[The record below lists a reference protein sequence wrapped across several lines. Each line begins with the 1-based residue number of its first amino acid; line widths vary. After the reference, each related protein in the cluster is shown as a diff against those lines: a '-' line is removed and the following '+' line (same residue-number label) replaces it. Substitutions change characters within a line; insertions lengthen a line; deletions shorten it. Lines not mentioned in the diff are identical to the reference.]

1 MYTRR
6 HALMHFKYSQK
17 RACAYCCIPIYM
29 WLPSRSARTDGIS
42 CKTAAIQCMPQRSE
56 ATAWKCD
63 GRLFQQNPPTHEKA
77 RWARVHVHLC
87 RIASPA
93 YLHWKKSFHRLLARH
108 WNIELF
114 DVRPQRRQQLKY
126 ASAHDDGVESNALR
140 KAKSL
145 IQFLHLIVF
154 SFVRL
159 FRLVENN
166 SSRTLKDGIDLAS

>member
-1 MYTRR
+1 
-6 HALMHFKYSQK
+6 MHVHTAVYRYICDCPADQHVQMELVVRQLQSSVCRKDQ
-17 RACAYCCIPIYM
+17 RQQHG
-29 WLPSRSARTDGIS
+29 SAMGDCS
-42 CKTAAIQCMPQRSE
+42 SKT
-56 ATAWKCD
+56 
-63 GRLFQQNPPTHEKA
+63 PPTHEKA

-166 SSRTLKDGIDLAS
+166 SSRTLKDGIDLAL